1 MKLKNP
7 MLVVTDMDKTVEF
20 YKRVLGLWGV
30 TGMAEAGSSDLSV
43 SGVLKKGLHTGD
55 GSPFLFNKFTLF
67 QRIVYNQRRRKFRS
81 HFRLP
86 SRKFPLCFRQTRRR
100 HPYKE
105 CARQAFLLLSYM
117 CFRLC

>member
-43 SGVLKKGLHTGD
+43 PGALKNRT
-55 GSPFLFNKFTLF
+55 
-67 QRIVYNQRRRKFRS
+67 
-81 HFRLP
+81 
-86 SRKFPLCFRQTRRR
+86 
-100 HPYKE
+100 
-105 CARQAFLLLSYM
+105 AYM
-117 CFRLC
+117 